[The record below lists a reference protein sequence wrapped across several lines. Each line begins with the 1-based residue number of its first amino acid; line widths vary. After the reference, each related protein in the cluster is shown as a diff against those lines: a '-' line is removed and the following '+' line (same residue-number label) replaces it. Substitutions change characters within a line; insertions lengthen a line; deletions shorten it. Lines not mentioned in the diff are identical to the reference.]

1 MTGNPLVQH
10 FRRHWR
16 WVASEVVCQALHGV
30 HAGVL
35 HGPLSD
41 LAQGAERNAT
51 FTRHLALRESLG
63 PQMLHHEV
71 VDFGRGLHGLK
82 AYSHLWLK
90 AIAAHGFS

>member
-1 MTGNPLVQH
+1 MTRDDGY
-10 FRRHWR
+10 FRCLL
-16 WVASEVVCQALHGV
+16 ASFLLPREKICQALHGV

-41 LAQGAERNAT
+41 LAQGAKRNAA
-51 FTRHLALRESLG
+51 LAGDLSLRESPG

-90 AIAAHGFS
+90 AIAAHGFF

>member
-1 MTGNPLVQH
+1 MTGNPLGQH
-10 FRRHWR
+10 FRRHWS

-41 LAQGAERNAT
+41 LAQGAERHTT
-51 FTRHLALRESLG
+51 FTRHLALRESFG
-63 PQMLHHEV
+63 PQMIHDEV

-90 AIAAHGFS
+90 AIAAHGFF